1 MPYELEEIKEIRK
14 KFGLTQNEL
23 AKRAGVS
30 QSLIA
35 KIEAGRIDPTFSNA
49 KKIFQALDDLG
60 KKHELKVNDVMN
72 NKIISVSPYD
82 DIKEA
87 IAKLKKHAISQ
98 MPVIEEH
105 RAVGL
110 VSETVILDAML
121 TKKGHK
127 IKEIMQD
134 PPPIVNKNTTITAVS
149 SLVRFYP
156 MVLVAESGNLVG
168 LVTRS
173 DLLGKVYKG

>member
-23 AKRAGVS
+23 ANRAGVS

-35 KIEAGRIDPTFSNA
+35 KIEAGRIDPTYSKT
-49 KKIFQALDDLG
+49 KKIFAALDDLG
-60 KKHELKVNDVMN
+60 KKHELKVSEVMN
-72 NKIISVSPYD
+72 DKIIFVSPYD
-82 DIKEA
+82 NVKDA

-105 RAVGL
+105 MAIGL
-110 VSETVILDAML
+110 VSETGILDAML

-127 IKEIMQD
+127 VKDIMQD
-134 PPPIVNKNTTITAVS
+134 PPPIVNKNTTVTVIS
-149 SLVRFYP
+149 SLLRFYP
-156 MVLVAESGNLVG
+156 MVLVSEEGRLKG

>member
-1 MPYELEEIKEIRK
+1 ML
-14 KFGLTQNEL
+14 
-23 AKRAGVS
+23 
-30 QSLIA
+30 
-35 KIEAGRIDPTFSNA
+35 
-49 KKIFQALDDLG
+49 KKIFAALDELG
-60 KKHELKVNDVMN
+60 QKHELKVKDVMN
-72 NKIISVSPYD
+72 DRIISIFPD
-82 DIKEA
+82 DDVKEA
-87 IAKLKKHAISQ
+87 IVKLKKHAISQ
-98 MPVIEEH
+98 MPVIEEQ

-110 VSETVILDAML
+110 VSETIILDAML

-127 IKEIMQD
+127 IKDIMQD

-149 SLVRFYP
+149 SLLRFYP